1 MTGSPLRFVATM
13 TIVLL
18 SATGFLL
25 LAFTEDLAASGSSLD
40 DLSSSGA
47 FLERDPTVDAY
58 DFERLTYELDEEQI
72 EIPNHGLVPLGDDL
86 VLEVAVGPYPPTT
99 FDLDVELILR
109 TAAGEPITDA
119 VISTVWDM
127 SIMYHGPFNTDFTS
141 LGDGRYAAFFD
152 LFMVG
157 PWELNLTILV
167 PEQGN
172 PQQVTIR
179 VYVWPE

>member
-1 MTGSPLRFVATM
+1 MSSSPLRLIASLVIA
-13 TIVLL
+13 VL

-40 DLSSSGA
+40 DLSSSGD
-47 FLERDPTVDAY
+47 FLERDPTAEKY
-58 DFERLTYELDEEQI
+58 DFERLTYELDEVQI
-72 EIPNHGLVPLGDDL
+72 EMPNHGLVPLADDL
-86 VLEVAVGPYPPTT
+86 ALEVAVSPYPPTT

-109 TAAGEPITDA
+109 TAAGEPVTDA
-119 VISTVWDM
+119 FISTVWDM
-127 SIMYHGPFNTDFTS
+127 SIMYHGPFHTDFVPG
-141 LGDGRYAAFFD
+141 GDGSYTAFFD

-157 PWELNLTILV
+157 PWELDLTIAV
-167 PEQGN
+167 PGAGN